1 MSEENIRVINLKKK
15 FNPESLIHFMV
26 LASGQLVVQ
35 ALINSPFHIF
45 ALVQQGATYQ
55 RLQKFALNFPS
66 ELIEELYT
74 NLEKRMALVLFRH

>member
-15 FNPESLIHFMV
+15 NKKINPESLIHFLV

-45 ALVQQGATYQ
+45 ALVQSGCNISAVAKICT
-55 RLQKFALNFPS
+55 
-66 ELIEELYT
+66 
-74 NLEKRMALVLFRH
+74 